1 MNFSPRSL
9 SYPDEDSMVCM
20 PLTPPTTSP
29 ATPLTP
35 TVDRGTQTPPNISNQ
50 SLFTTTF
57 HTARLSKTK
66 EVQVASLST
75 AGGLILIAI
84 VIIVTLTAVLGYQQ
98 SKKRKKSRLPLWRG
112 GTSLENIN
120 SVGQVARSN
129 SDMLSDATED
139 NSNRESNISARNY
152 TSTEC
157 FNRSSKNR
165 SSNES
170 SENRSSKN
178 RSSDDRSSN
187 DRSSTIKRGGFSMSL
202 LLLGSRFNNEHESRL
217 PSDSRTGPSPGSH
230 DIHMTASSSNV
241 SQQGQSTENVQY
253 GSHSKFLHRDPPRSA
268 ENRSES
274 SMQNYLPLYNA
285 TPHGNGESSIKDY
298 NNLHSSSSE
307 EGECSSSNSSSHD
320 ATSPYL
326 FGGDAYTES
335 NSDIMELRNPL
346 FAVGHTTGKPFHS
359 VTSGLGTHHNPLM
372 MGGVYSTGHAHH
384 HHRSHGNSHRGS
396 LASSHGTGSSTRT
409 STRTISGTSTNQ
421 FGTSTSIGST
431 SAVFE
436 EGI

>member
-35 TVDRGTQTPPNISNQ
+35 TVDRGTQTPPNISNR

-75 AGGLILIAI
+75 TGGLILIAI

-129 SDMLSDATED
+129 SNLLSNATAG
-139 NSNRESNISARNY
+139 NSNRESDNSARNY

-178 RSSDDRSSN
+178 RSSN
-187 DRSSTIKRGGFSMSL
+187 DRSSTVKRGGFSMS
-202 LLLGSRFNNEHESRL
+202 LLLGSRFNNEHESGL
-217 PSDSRTGPSPGSH
+217 PSGLSPGSH

-253 GSHSKFLHRDPPRSA
+253 GSHSEFLHPPSSA

-285 TPHGNGESSIKDY
+285 TPHGNRESSIKDY

-307 EGECSSSNSSSHD
+307 EGECSSSNSPSHD